1 MKTRIKI
8 CGITRVEDALKA
20 QEIGA
25 WAIGFIFAKESKRF
39 ISSSQA
45 NSIISSLNNDIPLK
59 KIGVFINEKIEI
71 VSTIYEELG
80 LDYVQLHGD
89 ENAEY
94 CRVLDLPYIKVFH
107 SGSSINFMEYSS
119 AYAFLIDAGSKSER
133 GGTGRLSD
141 WSQAASIASSQKLI
155 LAGSLTPDNIISGIK
170 ETKCFAYD
178 LNSGLELTA
187 GRKDHSKLDKLKV
200 EMDEYGK

>member
-1 MKTRIKI
+1 MCSFMVMKI
-8 CGITRVEDALKA
+8 
-20 QEIGA
+20 
-25 WAIGFIFAKESKRF
+25 
-39 ISSSQA
+39 
-45 NSIISSLNNDIPLK
+45 
-59 KIGVFINEKIEI
+59 
-71 VSTIYEELG
+71 
-80 LDYVQLHGD
+80 
-89 ENAEY
+89 AEY

-155 LAGSLTPDNIISGIK
+155 LAGGLNPDNIISGIK
-170 ETKCFAYD
+170 ETKSFAYD

-200 EMDEYGK
+200 EMDEYEKIKDIFETLGVSSLLKL